1 MSRIEADAQ
10 RLWQSGESVR
20 WLSGAADMHV
30 AGVILGT
37 NGPLMAALA
46 KATAYHDPGVV
57 DMLRSGGSLCGE
69 LQCTGNGRPCESGR
83 NGSVAELQV
92 GLEVHLRSILRDA
105 GAVGWL
111 CVRRQEIRLWWRRS
125 GKMSTLMFYIRKCWQ
140 MQPWAE

>member
-1 MSRIEADAQ
+1 
-10 RLWQSGESVR
+10 
-20 WLSGAADMHV
+20 MHV

-37 NGPLMAALA
+37 NGPLMAELA

-92 GLEVHLRSILRDA
+92 GLEVHCGASCLMRALLIGFACA
-105 GAVGWL
+105 GKKSHYGGNAQG
-111 CVRRQEIRLWWRRS
+111 R
-125 GKMSTLMFYIRKCWQ
+125 
-140 MQPWAE
+140 